1 MMINKANR
9 KISAN
14 RRIGLTEDV
23 NFKSIP
29 DILRSLDDYIT
40 ELEESGGIDEEFIY
54 QWVEDILDIRTE
66 LQANYSTIK
75 QCARNIGLYD
85 A

>member
-1 MMINKANR
+1 MIKKANR
-9 KISAN
+9 SISTS

-23 NFKSIP
+23 DFKGIP
-29 DILRSLDDYIT
+29 NVLKSLDNYIT

-54 QWVEDILDIRTE
+54 QWVEDLLDIRNE
-66 LQANYSTIK
+66 LQANYAAMR

>member
-1 MMINKANR
+1 MIKKANR
-9 KISAN
+9 SMSTS

-23 NFKSIP
+23 SFNGIP
-29 DILRSLDDYIT
+29 NVLKSLDTYIT

-54 QWVEDILDIRTE
+54 QWVEDLLDIRNE
-66 LQANYSTIK
+66 LQANYAAIK

>member
-1 MMINKANR
+1 MIKKANR
-9 KISAN
+9 SMSTS
-14 RRIGLTEDV
+14 RRIGLNEDV
-23 NFKSIP
+23 SFKGIP
-29 DILRSLDDYIT
+29 NVLKSLDTYIA

-54 QWVEDILDIRTE
+54 QWVEDLLDIRNE
-66 LQANYSTIK
+66 LQANYTAIR